1 MRNSIS
7 SVVLIFE
14 VYLKKKSFIESILK
28 NPSFIYKL
36 EEKMSNNVDSKF
48 LCEDIG
54 PSLDYCN
61 PLPAAAYD
69 VKYNETVFCA
79 SSDEYD
85 IESDEDYVPY
95 CELSENDETT
105 SSDEDSSDASGEWSD
120 EDLDDPIV
128 AMYAQ
133 EHLAEIGAMP
143 AIAG

>member
-1 MRNSIS
+1 MIY
-7 SVVLIFE
+7 I
-14 VYLKKKSFIESILK
+14 KKKVLLKVFLK

-36 EEKMSNNVDSKF
+36 EKKMSNKTDNFEPKF
-48 LCEDIG
+48 LCEEVG

-69 VKYNETVFCA
+69 VNYIEPAFCA
-79 SSDEYD
+79 SSEEYD
-85 IESDEDYVPY
+85 INESDEDYVPY
-95 CELSENDETT
+95 CELSENDKTT
-105 SSDEDSSDASGEWSD
+105 SSDEDSSDESGEWSD

-128 AMYAQ
+128 AMHAQ